1 MRLYGQ
7 ATMTLLLAA
16 ASRSPT
22 GQLVAGIARRRG
34 HHVRW
39 LDALDDPGTVADAVR
54 DARAIVLIPKRG
66 DAERH
71 AHAAVGTLA
80 VAARRLVPAAHLVLV
95 SSFAVGHGPAH
106 PFNRVTAS
114 LPGRLAAEQALRASG
129 LPWTVARPTWLTDDP
144 PGAHAVSVT
153 QDPRADGMLARADL
167 AAALVAAAEHPLAR
181 GKTFALFN
189 EPGRPADDWAS
200 VFAGLA
206 PDAEAVA
213 T

>member
-1 MRLYGQ
+1 
-7 ATMTLLLAA
+7 MTLVVAA
-16 ASRSPT
+16 GVNSHT
-22 GQLVAGIARRRG
+22 GELVAGIARQRGRR
-34 HHVRW
+34 VRS

-54 DARAIVLIPKRG
+54 NARAIVLIPKRG

-71 AHAAVGTLA
+71 AHAAVRTLTIT
-80 VAARRLVPAAHLVLV
+80 ARRLAPAAHLLLV

-114 LPGRLAAEQALRASG
+114 LPGRLAAERALRASG
-129 LPWTVARPTWLTDDP
+129 LPWTIVRPTWLTDDP
-144 PGAHAVSVT
+144 PGAHAISLT
-153 QDPRADGMLARADL
+153 QDPWPDGMLARADL
-167 AAALVAAAEHPLAR
+167 AATLVAAAEHPLAR

-189 EPGRPADDWAS
+189 EPGQTTHDWAS

-206 PDAEAVA
+206 PDPRAIA

>member
-1 MRLYGQ
+1 MIV
-7 ATMTLLLAA
+7 AAA
-16 ASRSPT
+16 ASSPT
-22 GQLVAGIARRRG
+22 GQLVVGIARRRG
-34 HHVRW
+34 HPVRS
-39 LDALDDPGTVADAVR
+39 LDALDDPTAVADAVQ
-54 DARAIVLIPKRG
+54 DACAIVLIPKRG

-71 AHAAVGTLA
+71 ADAALATLT
-80 VAARRLVPAAHLVLV
+80 VAAQRLAPAAHVLLV
-95 SSFAVGHGPAH
+95 SSFAVGHGPTH

-114 LPGRLAAEQALRASG
+114 LPGRLAAERALRASG
-129 LPWTVARPTWLTDDP
+129 LPWTVVRPTWLTDDP

-167 AAALVAAAEHPLAR
+167 AAVLVAAAEHPGAR

-189 EPGRPADDWAS
+189 EPGRPTHDWAS

>member
-1 MRLYGQ
+1 
-7 ATMTLLLAA
+7 MTLIVAA
-16 ASRSPT
+16 GANSRT
-22 GQLVAGIARRRG
+22 GHLVADVARHRG
-34 HHVRW
+34 HHVRR
-39 LDALDDPGTVADAVR
+39 LDAREHPGTVADAVR
-54 DARAIVLIPKRG
+54 GVRAIVLVPKRG

-71 AHAAVGTLA
+71 AHAAVRTLT
-80 VAARRLVPAAHLVLV
+80 VAARRLAPGAHLLLV

-106 PFNRVTAS
+106 PLNRVTAS

-129 LPWTVARPTWLTDDP
+129 LPWTVVRPTWLTDDP

-167 AAALVAAAEHPLAR
+167 AVALVAAAEHPAAR

-189 EPGRPADDWAS
+189 EPGQPTHDWAS
-200 VFAGLA
+200 VFAGLR
-206 PDAEAVA
+206 PDSEAVA

>member
-1 MRLYGQ
+1 
-7 ATMTLLLAA
+7 MTLLVAA
-16 ASRSPT
+16 GASSPT
-22 GQLVAGIARRRG
+22 GQLVAGIARQRG
-34 HHVRW
+34 HDVR
-39 LDALDDPGTVADAVR
+39 LLEALEHPGTVADAVR

-71 AHAAVGTLA
+71 AHAAVRTLI
-80 VAARRLVPAAHLVLV
+80 VAARRLAPAAHLLLV

-106 PFNRVTAS
+106 PFNRATAS
-114 LPGRLAAEQALRASG
+114 LPGRLAAERALRASG
-129 LPWTVARPTWLTDDP
+129 LPWTVVRPTWLTDDP

-167 AAALVAAAEHPLAR
+167 AAVLVAAAEHPGAR

-189 EPGRPADDWAS
+189 EPGQPTHDWAS
-200 VFAGLA
+200 VLAGLR
-206 PDAEAVA
+206 PDSETVA